1 MPPVRPS
8 TLISLCLCA
17 CLGGVAAQAEPMPAL
32 AEDARKFW
40 TTVGLVNVAGHRT
53 KSSCT
58 GTLIAPDLVV
68 TAAHCAGDDRH
79 FVAGWDRGTF
89 AAHRRSAEAVVHPNY
104 LAAKGND
111 RFRYDVAVLRLADP
125 ISPAELDPVSLNAQP
140 ARRVGPFTVL
150 GYHRKRPHILNGRSD
165 CASAENTGP
174 SILVLDCEVIPGNS
188 GGPVL
193 AADGDGWTIVAIVSG
208 RVGGEA
214 PQALAAPV
222 DDWLIGQWQAALDRA
237 GTSATR

>member
-1 MPPVRPS
+1 MRTTRLSV
-8 TLISLCLCA
+8 LLFLCICA
-17 CLGGVAAQAEPMPAL
+17 GLGGLSVRAEPMPAL
-32 AEDARKFW
+32 GEDARKAW
-40 TTVGLVNVAGHRT
+40 ITVGLVNVAGHRT

-79 FVAGWDRGTF
+79 FVAGWDRGSF
-89 AAHRRSAEAVVHPNY
+89 AAHRTSAEAVLHPNY
-104 LAAKGND
+104 LTAKGND

-125 ISPAELDPVSLNAQP
+125 ISPTDLDPVSLNIHP
-140 ARRVGPFTVL
+140 PLRDGPFTVL

-165 CASAENTGP
+165 CAPVRNTGP

-193 AADGDGWTIVAIVSG
+193 VPVGDGWRIVAIVTG
-208 RVGGEA
+208 RMGGA
-214 PQALAAPV
+214 TPRALAAPV
-222 DDWLIGQWQAALDRA
+222 DDWLIRQWQEALVRGGDP
-237 GTSATR
+237 ATR